1 MINRIL
7 EIEKDMLISENKI
20 LKQEIEKQDNKIK
33 ELEATN
39 ERLLRSLEAIKTKY
53 KWKWMDDTKPTVYSK
68 DVEIRKQKNN
78 AVDNFVVQIE

>member
-7 EIEKDMLISENKI
+7 EIEKEMLLDENKI
-20 LKQEIEKQDNKIK
+20 LKQEIENQDKKIK
-33 ELEATN
+33 ELESVN
-39 ERLLRSLEAIKTKY
+39 DRLVRSLEAIKTQY
-53 KWKWMDDTKPTVYSK
+53 KWKCMTDTKPTVYSK

>member
-7 EIEKDMLISENKI
+7 EIEKEMLISENKI
-20 LKQEIEKQDNKIK
+20 LKQEIENQDNKIK
-33 ELEATN
+33 ELEVTN

-53 KWKWMDDTKPTVYSK
+53 KWKWMEDTKSTIYSK